1 MAFDRDDMLDTYLLE
16 TSQILEELQGVVLKY
31 RDEKE
36 FPPEAIDE
44 IFRHMHTMKGSAGF
58 MMFEQINMLTHKM
71 EDVFFYIRE
80 YKPTDVPHKELIE
93 LVLKVGDFVQGE
105 LDRLSAG
112 EMADTSAQ
120 ALIDE
125 LDAFLESINVEK
137 NAAGNKDI
145 TETEGS
151 SATGST
157 QIYIA
162 PKDTKASHYYQIYIT
177 YARDTKLANVHAYKV
192 VHALKGIAQDI
203 KYSPS
208 SILTDEKSSDEIIEQ
223 GFKILLR
230 SAVSKK
236 QIDKIVSAGYETD
249 SISISEIDA
258 ARYNAG
264 FKLFGVDADI
274 AAKHSKDK
282 TEYVPGDFVV
292 HANAPGGGVVL
303 AKDNAAAKLKNSHVN
318 VEVAELDRLSD
329 LVMKL
334 ISQENKLA
342 GDKTTDKLKK
352 LTEDIQSVIN
362 NMRMVPLTNIFLR
375 MNRVI
380 FEASRKLNKDIECSI
395 IGDDVRADRGI
406 VEHISDPLMHMVR
419 NSADHGIEDAD
430 LREAAGKP
438 RKGRITLKA
447 EIADGEL
454 RISVSDD
461 GAGLDRDKILKK
473 AREKGLMDE
482 DRSDADYTDE
492 EVWRFI
498 TLPGFSTNTDITEFS
513 GRGVGMDVV
522 VSSIE
527 QIGGT
532 LDIESRKGLGSTMT
546 MRFPA

>member
-16 TSQILEELQGVVLKY
+16 TSQILEELQGLVLKY

-80 YKPTDVPHKELIE
+80 NKPKEVPHKELIE
-93 LVLKVGDFVQGE
+93 LVLKVADFVQGE

-112 EMADTSAQ
+112 EMADTA
-120 ALIDE
+120 AGELISE
-125 LDAFLESINVEK
+125 LDAFLESINVDK
-137 NAAGNKDI
+137 KAAGKK
-145 TETEGS
+145 TKS
-151 SATGST
+151 WTGSGAGRET
-157 QIYIA
+157 TRIYIA
-162 PKDTKASHYYQIYIT
+162 PKDTIASHYYQIYIT

-203 KYSPS
+203 KYSPA
-208 SILTDEKSSDEIIEQ
+208 SILTDENSSAEILEQ

-236 QIDKIVSAGYETD
+236 QIGKIVSAGYETD
-249 SISISEIDA
+249 SISITEIDA

-274 AAKHSKDK
+274 AARHSKDK

-292 HANAPGGGVVL
+292 HANEPGGGVVL
-303 AKDNAAAKLKNSHVN
+303 AKDNASAKLKKSHVN

-334 ISQENKLA
+334 VSQENKLTE
-342 GDKTTDKLKK
+342 GKTVDKIKDI
-352 LTEDIQSVIN
+352 TEDIRSVVN
-362 NMRMVPLTNIFLR
+362 DMRMVPLTNIFLR

-380 FEASRKLNKDIECSI
+380 FEASRKLNKDIECSF

-419 NSADHGIEDAD
+419 NSADHGIEDAIV
-430 LREAAGKP
+430 REAQGKP
-438 RKGRITLKA
+438 VKGRITLKA
-447 EIADGEL
+447 EVTDGEL
-454 RISVSDD
+454 RISVIDD
-461 GAGLDRDKILKK
+461 GAGLDRDRILLK
-473 AREKGLMDE
+473 AREKGLTDG
-482 DRSDADYTDE
+482 DKADADYTDE

-532 LDIESRKGLGSTMT
+532 LDIKSKKGCGSTMT
-546 MRFPA
+546 MRFPV

>member
-380 FEASRKLNKDIECSI
+380 FEASRKLNKDI
-395 IGDDVRADRGI
+395 
-406 VEHISDPLMHMVR
+406 
-419 NSADHGIEDAD
+419 
-430 LREAAGKP
+430 
-438 RKGRITLKA
+438 
-447 EIADGEL
+447 
-454 RISVSDD
+454 
-461 GAGLDRDKILKK
+461 
-473 AREKGLMDE
+473 
-482 DRSDADYTDE
+482 
-492 EVWRFI
+492 
-498 TLPGFSTNTDITEFS
+498 
-513 GRGVGMDVV
+513 
-522 VSSIE
+522 
-527 QIGGT
+527 
-532 LDIESRKGLGSTMT
+532 
-546 MRFPA
+546 